1 MNDRTKKKAI
11 VSIGLPVYN
20 GEKFIRKR
28 VESILSQTLHNFEL
42 IISDN
47 ASTDSTSEI
56 CKEFASKDTRIHY
69 FRQENNIG
77 MFRNLKYVLDKARS
91 EYFVWIGVD
100 DIWLPEFLEENI
112 KVLEN
117 DKNSVGSI
125 SKIELDIKNI
135 EYKPGKFSKKIR
147 IFSYDNYPVLGS
159 YEDRV
164 EFYLRFWSNENIY
177 AIFRTAP
184 FRKSFIER
192 PMGGIDKA
200 IILNVLKY
208 GEIQILDKVL
218 MIRYSKGFSR
228 TASLMEKL
236 KHVNGY
242 GFVGIIFPLIP
253 FTFWCAKNLGMKFF
267 LKNLDYFLYVNYAR
281 EKLIIKDF
289 FSKMKIQKSN

>member
-1 MNDRTKKKAI
+1 MDSRRNVNVK
-11 VSIGLPVYN
+11 VSIGLPVFN

-28 VESILSQTLHNFEL
+28 IESIQSQTLKEFEL

-47 ASTDSTSEI
+47 ASIDDTSTI
-56 CKEFASKDTRIHY
+56 CKEFASKDNRIRY
-69 FRQENNIG
+69 FRQKKNIG
-77 MFRNLKYVLDKARS
+77 MFRNFKYVLDKAQS
-91 EYFVWIGVD
+91 EYFVWAAVD

-125 SKIELDIKNI
+125 SKIELDVNM
-135 EYKPGKFSKKIR
+135 EYIPGKYSKKIKY
-147 IFSYDNYPVLGS
+147 FSYDNYPVSGS

-164 EFYLRFWSNENIY
+164 EFYLRVWSNENIY
-177 AIFRTAP
+177 AIFRTAAL
-184 FRKSFIER
+184 RTSFIER

-228 TASLMEKL
+228 TASVMEKL

-253 FTFWCAKNLGMKFF
+253 FTFWCAKNLGMKIF

-281 EKLIIKDF
+281 EKLIIKYLF
-289 FSKMKIQKSN
+289 RRMKIQKSN